1 MFHMQE
7 RQISLPLLFK
17 KTVHNV
23 IRRFLFFFFFL
34 NLDENLIIFS
44 GLMLIYY

>member
-7 RQISLPLLFK
+7 RQISLPSLFK
-17 KTVHNV
+17 KTVHNI
-23 IRRFLFFFFFL
+23 IRRFLCLFFL
-34 NLDENLIIFS
+34 NLDDNLIIFS